1 MHFHLPESC
10 KCSQVPQVCAGT
22 PVRYSPSMRADVT
35 VQKCGACECL
45 PLQLYRIQLTKDK
58 KDRLQPESDSREK
71 EIKEI
76 PLICSHCSAAI
87 TTSNQAISINGQ
99 HEHAFFNPSGI
110 AFEIRCFRQAP
121 GCQVQGEPTTEF
133 SWFDGYSWQYAIC
146 SNCLVHLGWFFSS
159 GENSF
164 FGLIAGKII

>member
-1 MHFHLPESC
+1 MLLLTIIA
-10 KCSQVPQVCAGT
+10 PQET
-22 PVRYSPSMRADVT
+22 
-35 VQKCGACECL
+35 EI

-58 KDRLQPESDSREK
+58 KNRLQPESDSREK
-71 EIKEI
+71 EKKEV

-121 GCQVQGEPTTEF
+121 GCLVQGDATTQF
-133 SWFDGYSWQYAIC
+133 SWFDGYSWQYATC
-146 SNCLVHLGWFFSS
+146 NNCLAHLGWFFSS
-159 GENSF
+159 GDNSF
-164 FGLIAGKII
+164 FGLIANKII

>member
-1 MHFHLPESC
+1 MLLLTIIA
-10 KCSQVPQVCAGT
+10 PQET
-22 PVRYSPSMRADVT
+22 
-35 VQKCGACECL
+35 EI

-58 KDRLQPESDSREK
+58 KNRLQPESDRREK
-71 EIKEI
+71 EKKEV

-121 GCQVQGEPTTEF
+121 GCLVQGDATTQF
-133 SWFDGYSWQYAIC
+133 SWFDGYSWQYATC
-146 SNCLVHLGWFFSS
+146 NNCLAHLGWFFSS
-159 GENSF
+159 GDNSF
-164 FGLIAGKII
+164 FGLIANKII